1 MQQPIRTAVVT
12 GGHSY
17 EVDEFRRMFR
27 ALDGVDAY
35 VQHLEDF
42 ASSSEAERDTYDVV
56 VFYIMPPGA
65 PTDDGH
71 PWYAG
76 KPQTALQHLGTTK
89 QGIVL
94 LHHAILAYPDWPTWQ
109 QIAGIEKKEFA
120 FHHDQSMSIQ
130 VADAEHPITAGI
142 GSWEM
147 IDETYEMDEPYDDC
161 RVLLTTTHPKSMR
174 SIAWTRTYRNSR
186 VFCLVGGHDHQTWQ
200 NDLFRLVLTRGII
213 WAAPDRT

>member
-17 EVDEFRRMFR
+17 EVDEFRRLFR
-27 ALDGVDAY
+27 SLAGVDAY

-42 ASSSEAERDTYDVV
+42 ASSSETERDAYDVV
-56 VFYIMPPGA
+56 VFYFMPPGA

-76 KPQTALQHLGTTK
+76 KPRAALEHLGATT

-109 QIAGIEKKEFA
+109 KLAGIAKREFA
-120 FHHDQSMSIQ
+120 FHHDQSMTIQ
-130 VADAEHPITAGI
+130 VADAEHPVTTGLT
-142 GSWEM
+142 SWEM
-147 IDETYEMDEPYDDC
+147 IDETYEMNEPDGDC

-174 SIAWTRTYRNSR
+174 SIAWTRTYGQSK
-186 VFCLVGGHDHQTWQ
+186 VFSLVGGHDSQTWQ
-200 NDLFRLVLTRGII
+200 NDLFRLVLARGIL
-213 WAAPDRT
+213 WAAPSGR